1 MNGNFSEKAKRI
13 IALKDF
19 SKKAVEEFVRYL
31 YGYEL
36 QQEHL
41 ELVKELVIMG
51 GVYFVDSLQTA
62 ATSCLSKHL
71 SKENVLDVLSFM
83 RTHKAITAVE
93 ICAEFCLNT
102 LNLDTLDNSGQLEN
116 YPEILLAFFRKM
128 RFNTNTSYQMETQ
141 GVGRGRGRG
150 RGIRAGPTW

>member
-1 MNGNFSEKAKRI
+1 M
-13 IALKDF
+13 
-19 SKKAVEEFVRYL
+19 EEFVRYL

-41 ELVKELVIMG
+41 DEDLGLVKELVTMG

-62 ATSCLSKHL
+62 ATSCLTKHL

-93 ICAEFCLNT
+93 ICAEFCLS
-102 LNLDTLDNSGQLEN
+102 NLDLKALDDSGQLEK
-116 YPEILLAFFRKM
+116 YPEILLRSFRK
-128 RFNTNTSYQMETQ
+128 RLRQ
-141 GVGRGRGRG
+141 GWGY
-150 RGIRAGPTW
+150 

>member
-1 MNGNFSEKAKRI
+1 M
-13 IALKDF
+13 
-19 SKKAVEEFVRYL
+19 EEFVRYL

-41 ELVKELVIMG
+41 DGDMELVKELVTMG

-71 SKENVLDVLSFM
+71 SRENVLDVLSFM

-116 YPEILLAFFRKM
+116 YPEILLRSFRK
-128 RFNTNTSYQMETQ
+128 RLRQ
-141 GVGRGRGRG
+141 GWGY
-150 RGIRAGPTW
+150 

>member
-41 ELVKELVIMG
+41 DDDLELVKELVTMG

-93 ICAEFCLNT
+93 ICAEFCLNKVD
-102 LNLDTLDNSGQLEN
+102 LKALDASDQLEN

-128 RFNTNTSYQMETQ
+128 RGSNKQVMNTHY
-141 GVGRGRGRG
+141 GYGY
-150 RGIRAGPTW
+150 

>member
-1 MNGNFSEKAKRI
+1 M
-13 IALKDF
+13 
-19 SKKAVEEFVRYL
+19 EEFVRYL

-41 ELVKELVIMG
+41 DDDLELVKELVTMG

-71 SKENVLDVLSFM
+71 SKENVLDVLTFM

-93 ICAEFCLNT
+93 ICAEFCLN
-102 LNLDTLDNSGQLEN
+102 NLDLKALDASDQLEK
-116 YPEILLAFFRKM
+116 YPEILLAFFRRNKQVM
-128 RFNTNTSYQMETQ
+128 NTHY
-141 GVGRGRGRG
+141 GYGY
-150 RGIRAGPTW
+150 